1 MQGRRRQGLGRV
13 GGVWT
18 VCRRV
23 CPSSPQGFWG
33 AGFGSQAAVSS
44 CHKRSLTF
52 SSGAF
57 IICLESVGVDPSHH
71 LFVPLTGQKQSWPQ
85 MLCVACFLPCRLR
98 PLRKERESWLTL
110 KNAAITTEFQARSMW
125 MESAFW
131 TVRHGSAV
139 NQPD

>member
-57 IICLESVGVDPSHH
+57 IICLESVGVDAGDLTFP
-71 LFVPLTGQKQSWPQ
+71 PLWKSTCCKIFHCMVHSFFTDLKCCLYPDSSLLMQLSFPVEAAVAHGLIPAAP
-85 MLCVACFLPCRLR
+85 LCILYLAGKSPAL
-98 PLRKERESWLTL
+98 
-110 KNAAITTEFQARSMW
+110 
-125 MESAFW
+125 
-131 TVRHGSAV
+131 
-139 NQPD
+139 